1 MSAAHRPHA
10 PRARHLA
17 LASLASLASLALACQ
32 GAQSGDRESARSE
45 AAAPTGVVAPSGAP
59 APTAPPPPPAIAAAP
74 AESAAMGG
82 EAGGGPSS
90 GAAKPAD
97 AAPPAMKMKKEM
109 AREAEAM
116 DEEIAAPDPA
126 KPRPDFDRNVQA
138 GLLTAGAFDDL
149 KNPTVLERFLAEFA
163 QRSDF
168 GQLVGA
174 FTGARMVVT
183 VQDEKARPLGD
194 AEVTFTDAKGTVR
207 TLRSRSDGKVVHVSP
222 HDGDAPVKVSVRHGS
237 AAVERAFKDPVA
249 ESLIFLPGASAA
261 LPSSLDLLLVI
272 DATGS
277 MSDEIEYLKVE
288 LRSIAQSIAEAH
300 PQVDQRYGLVVY
312 RDRGDDYLTRRFDFT
327 SSLEDFI
334 KTLGEQSAGGGGD
347 YPEAMEAA
355 LADAEGLSWRKGNVA
370 RVSFLIADAP
380 PHIEHYGAT
389 LGSVERLREKGVVIY
404 PIAASGAASE
414 AEIFMRIA
422 AMLTGAVYIFLT
434 DDSGVGNSHAEPHIP
449 CYFVERLSGVM
460 SRVLQDELAGTRS
473 DPDPSR
479 VIRTVGA
486 PKGGVCTRQ

>member
-1 MSAAHRPHA
+1 GPRTRP
-10 PRARHLA
+10 PDQILA
-17 LASLASLASLALACQ
+17 LNLL
-32 GAQSGDRESARSE
+32 SA
-45 AAAPTGVVAPSGAP
+45 
-59 APTAPPPPPAIAAAP
+59 
-74 AESAAMGG
+74 
-82 EAGGGPSS
+82 
-90 GAAKPAD
+90 
-97 AAPPAMKMKKEM
+97 
-109 AREAEAM
+109 
-116 DEEIAAPDPA
+116 
-126 KPRPDFDRNVQA
+126 
-138 GLLTAGAFDDL
+138 
-149 KNPTVLERFLAEFA
+149 TVLERFLAEFA

-237 AAVERAFKDPVA
+237 AAVERAFKDPVP